1 MWWCLSAYLCSCLA
15 EESGFCCRFAGYKTN
30 DMNFLNR
37 NFLLA
42 LGVLILLALAY
53 YFSDIVTYILIAWV
67 LSMLGTPLVLFFQN
81 RIRIGRFRMGSSVA
95 ATLTILVFYTSFIGI
110 MWLFVPTIVK
120 QARNLADV
128 DYYALGEKLREPFA
142 QTDAR
147 MHQIGMLE
155 TGESLATKTQEILSR
170 WFKPTL
176 IGDFLESFI
185 GVAGN
190 LMVTIASVTFILFF
204 FLKENDLFLDIV
216 HALVPNERERNVQSA
231 VNKSSDVL
239 TKYFRGLLIQ
249 MVAFSAMITLVL
261 WILGNKNAML
271 IGSIGGV
278 LNVIPYVGTILGII
292 FGVFI
297 TISSNLDA
305 DFAIM
310 IPMLLKVATTFIV
323 IHVIDSN
330 LLGPLIMSKSVQAHP
345 LEIFIVILAAA
356 KIGGITGMLI
366 GIPVYTVL
374 RIIAREFFSEFKI
387 VQRLTDHLDE

>member
-1 MWWCLSAYLCSCLA
+1 
-15 EESGFCCRFAGYKTN
+15 
-30 DMNFLNR
+30 MNFLNR
-37 NFLLA
+37 NYLLA
-42 LGVLILLALAY
+42 LGVLVLLGLAY

-67 LSMLGTPLVLFFQN
+67 LSMLGNPLVLFFQN
-81 RIRIGRFRMGSSVA
+81 RIRIGRFRMGNSTA
-95 ATLTILVFYTSFIGI
+95 AMLTILVFYMCILGI
-110 MWLFVPTIVK
+110 MWLFVPTIVT
-120 QARNLADV
+120 QARNLANV
-128 DYYALGEKLREPFA
+128 DYYALGEKLRQPFA
-142 QTDAR
+142 RMDAQ

-176 IGDFLESFI
+176 VGEFLESFI

-190 LMVTIASVTFILFF
+190 LLVTIASVTFILFF

-216 HALVPNERERNVQSA
+216 HALVPNEQEKKVQSA
-231 VNKSSDVL
+231 VNESSQVL
-239 TKYFRGLLIQ
+239 TRYFRGLLIQ
-249 MVAFSAMITLVL
+249 MFAFSTMTTIVL
-261 WILGNKNAML
+261 WIFGNNNAML
-271 IGSIGGV
+271 IGSVGGV
-278 LNVIPYVGTILGII
+278 LNVIPYVGTILGIV

-297 TISSNLDA
+297 TISSNLDT
-305 DFAIM
+305 DFTLM
-310 IPMLLKVATTFIV
+310 LPMLLHVAATFII

-330 LLGPLIMSKSVQAHP
+330 LLGPLILSKSVQAHP

>member
-1 MWWCLSAYLCSCLA
+1 
-15 EESGFCCRFAGYKTN
+15 
-30 DMNFLNR
+30 MNFLNR

-95 ATLTILVFYTSFIGI
+95 AMLTIVVFYTSFIGI

>member
-1 MWWCLSAYLCSCLA
+1 
-15 EESGFCCRFAGYKTN
+15 
-30 DMNFLNR
+30 MNLLNR
-37 NFLLA
+37 NLLLA
-42 LGVLILLALAY
+42 LGVLVLLGLAY

-67 LSMLGTPLVLFFQN
+67 LSMLGNPLVLFFQS

-95 ATLTILVFYTSFIGI
+95 AMLTIVIFYTSILGI
-110 MWLFVPTIVK
+110 MWLFVPTIVE
-120 QARNLADV
+120 QARNLANV

-142 QTDAR
+142 HLDTQ
-147 MHQIGMLE
+147 MHQIGMLG

-190 LMVTIASVTFILFF
+190 LMVTVASVTFILFF
-204 FLKENDLFLDIV
+204 FLKENNLFLDIV
-216 HALVPNERERNVQSA
+216 HALVPNEQEIKVQSA
-231 VNKSSDVL
+231 VNESSEVL

-249 MVAFSAMITLVL
+249 MLAFSTMTTIVL
-261 WILGNKNAML
+261 WVIGNKNAML
-271 IGSIGGV
+271 IGSVGGV
-278 LNVIPYVGTILGII
+278 LNVIPYVGTILGIG
-292 FGVFI
+292 FGIFI
-297 TISSNLDA
+297 TISSNLDT
-305 DFAIM
+305 DFALM
-310 IPMLLKVATTFIV
+310 MPMLLKVAATFII

-330 LLGPLIMSKSVQAHP
+330 LLGPLILSKSVQAHP

>member
-1 MWWCLSAYLCSCLA
+1 
-15 EESGFCCRFAGYKTN
+15 
-30 DMNFLNR
+30 MNFLNR

-95 ATLTILVFYTSFIGI
+95 AMLTIVVFYTSFIGI

-142 QTDAR
+142 KTDAR

-216 HALVPNERERNVQSA
+216 HALVPNERERNVQLA
-231 VNKSSDVL
+231 VNKSSEVL

-249 MVAFSAMITLVL
+249 MVAFSAMITLAL